1 MAMNQILIK
10 PEVEQKTIW
19 YIKWWIVFIP
29 CAVLLTLLLAAIRYP
44 ESVAILTTLIMFLI
58 AALIVLFWIPPFHK
72 SLLYEINDDSVVL
85 SKGVFWKIKVAV
97 PFSKIDNVK
106 IKQGPLQ
113 KIFKIGTVNI
123 IAAEDEERRWS
134 YPDIQFVDIKMA
146 EEIRNEISKRIKIAK
161 ENQKSEPQSDKSDLS
176 DKEKIQY
183 LMEEL
188 KSIKENLKQK
198 Q

>member
-1 MAMNQILIK
+1 MNQILIK

-29 CAVLLTLLLAAIRYP
+29 CAVILTLLLSAIRYP

-72 SLLYEINDDSVVL
+72 SLLYEISDDSIVI
-85 SKGVFWKIKVAV
+85 SKGVLWKIKTAV
-97 PFSKIDNVK
+97 PFSKIANVN

-113 KIFKIGTVNI
+113 KIFKLGTVNI
-123 IAAEDEERRWS
+123 IAAEDEEHRWS
-134 YPDIQFVDIKMA
+134 YPDIQFVDIKLA
-146 EEIRNEISKRIKIAK
+146 EETRSEILRRIKSNKA
-161 ENQKSEPQSDKSDLS
+161 NQKPELPLSESDLT

-183 LMEEL
+183 LMEEIKSL
-188 KSIKENLKQK
+188 KESLKEKQ
-198 Q
+198 

>member
-1 MAMNQILIK
+1 MNQILIK

-29 CAVLLTLLLAAIRYP
+29 CAVLLTLLLAAVRYP

-72 SLLYEINDDSVVL
+72 SLLYEIKDDSVVL
-85 SKGVFWKIKVAV
+85 LKGVFWKIKLIV
-97 PFSKIDNVK
+97 PISKIANVK

-113 KIFKIGTVNI
+113 KLFKVATVNI
-123 IAAEDEERRWS
+123 IAAEDEEHRWS
-134 YPDIQFVDIKMA
+134 YPDIQFVDIKLA
-146 EEIRNEISKRIKIAK
+146 EETGNEILKRIKAFK
-161 ENQKSEPQSDKSDLS
+161 ANQTTESKSSNSELS
-176 DKEKIQY
+176 DKEKIKY

-188 KSIKENLKQK
+188 ESIKKELKDK

>member
-1 MAMNQILIK
+1 MNQILIK

-29 CAVLLTLLLAAIRYP
+29 CAVLLTLLLAAVRYP

-72 SLLYEINDDSVVL
+72 SLLYEIKDDSVVL
-85 SKGVFWKIKVAV
+85 LKGVFWKIKLTV
-97 PFSKIDNVK
+97 PFTKIADVK

-113 KIFKIGTVNI
+113 KLFKIATVNI

-134 YPDIQFVDIKMA
+134 YPDIQFVDIKLA
-146 EEIRNEISKRIKIAK
+146 EETGDEILKK
-161 ENQKSEPQSDKSDLS
+161 DKSFKANQTTESKSNNSELS
-176 DKEKIQY
+176 DKEKIKY

-188 KSIKENLKQK
+188 ESIKKELKDK